1 MKYPFLICNPR
12 YQRSILIYKSKFNT
26 LCMRQRDRT
35 LMTLILRIH
44 TNFFDGTLMRLIL
57 LIGTDKEKP

>member
-1 MKYPFLICNPR
+1 
-12 YQRSILIYKSKFNT
+12 
-26 LCMRQRDRT
+26 MRLRDRT

-57 LIGTDKEKP
+57 LIGTDKEKPLSIIRFRSV